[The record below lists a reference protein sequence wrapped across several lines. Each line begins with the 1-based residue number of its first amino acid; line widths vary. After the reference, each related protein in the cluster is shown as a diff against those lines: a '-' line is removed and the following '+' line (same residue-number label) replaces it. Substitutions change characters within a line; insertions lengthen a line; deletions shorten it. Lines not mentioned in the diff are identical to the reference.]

1 MIRTYK
7 IEVFGRVQMVG
18 FRWFTQRLAKQL
30 NIKGNVK
37 NTIIGTVEIIAEG
50 EEENLNLFVGQ
61 IKKGPTMAN
70 VTNLV
75 KEKITTKKEYSTFD
89 IIG

>member
-1 MIRTYK
+1 
-7 IEVFGRVQMVG
+7 MVG
-18 FRWFTQRLAKQL
+18 FRWFTQRLAKQF

-37 NTIIGTVEIIAEG
+37 NTITGTVEIIAEG

-61 IKKGPTMAN
+61 VKKGPRAAN

-75 KEKITTKKEYSTFD
+75 KEEITTKKEYSTFD

>member
-7 IEVFGRVQMVG
+7 IEVLGRVQMVG
-18 FRWFTQRLAKQL
+18 FRWFTQRLAKQF

-37 NTIIGTVEIIAEG
+37 NTITGTVEIIAEG

-61 IKKGPTMAN
+61 VKKGPRAAN

-75 KEKITTKKEYSTFD
+75 KEEITTKKEYSTFD

>member
-18 FRWFTQRLAKQL
+18 FRWFTQRLAKQF

-50 EEENLNLFVGQ
+50 EKEKLNLFVGQ
-61 IKKGPTMAN
+61 IKKGPTAAN

-75 KEKITTKKEYSTFD
+75 KDEITTKKEYSTFD

>member
-1 MIRTYK
+1 
-7 IEVFGRVQMVG
+7 MVG

-61 IKKGPTMAN
+61 IRKGPVAAN
-70 VTNLV
+70 VTNLL
-75 KEKITTKKEYSTFD
+75 KDEITTKKEYSTFD

>member
-7 IEVFGRVQMVG
+7 IEIFGRVQMIG
-18 FRWFTQRLAKQL
+18 FRWFTQRLAKQF

-50 EEENLNLFVGQ
+50 EEEKLNLFVGQ
-61 IKKGPTMAN
+61 IKKGPTAAN

-75 KEKITTKKEYSTFD
+75 KDEITTKKEYSTFD